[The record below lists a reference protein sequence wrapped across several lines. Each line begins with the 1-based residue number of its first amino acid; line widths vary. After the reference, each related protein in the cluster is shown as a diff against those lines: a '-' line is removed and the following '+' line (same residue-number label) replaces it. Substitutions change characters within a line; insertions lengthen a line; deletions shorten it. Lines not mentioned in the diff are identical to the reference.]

1 MRAAPQVSRKS
12 RSRPNRRRSDM
23 ATPHGLRLL
32 MSSKQ
37 DRSRMGRAAAVA
49 FFVELALF
57 GGGYR
62 LLTRKPPAPVEP
74 PVTVLSLAPAPA
86 PSPAPPANPPP
97 RVDHPAPPPRHAA
110 RIPTP
115 PPPAVPAQPAPPVPA
130 APATPAA

>member
-62 LLTRKPPAPVEP
+62 LLTRTPPAPRGP
-74 PVTVLSLAPAPA
+74 PGAGPALPRR
-86 PSPAPPANPPP
+86 PPRPRPPPPAQPPATPPP

-110 RIPTP
+110 RIPAP
-115 PPPAVPAQPAPPVPA
+115 PPPAVPA
-130 APATPAA
+130 